1 MQKRS
6 PWQRYADGHAA
17 SFEADGKEYF
27 VIVTGGYINAR
38 YHLREDH
45 IVDRHSLIE
54 EIEDEIGLLAAQKV
68 SRGLISNP
76 VGKRPPEIV
85 FDASDARHA

>member
-27 VIVTGGYINAR
+27 VIVTDGYINAR

-45 IVDRHSLIE
+45 IVDRHGLIE
-54 EIEDEIGLLAAQKV
+54 EIEDEIQFLAAQKV
-68 SRGLISNP
+68 SRGQFSKP
-76 VGKRPPEIV
+76 VGKRPMEVI
-85 FDASDARHA
+85 FDAPDAQPA